1 MNLRQKNKRLK
12 RDNRLMKDIIENS
25 PSMQELYDRY
35 NKPLNITTTTM
46 RFKKY
51 ISRRCSSPYEQTDPA
66 LLKEEVTRDI
76 LEGVKKHIIYETY
89 PNGYTMM
96 PEIVA
101 SIYIGVGDD
110 YS

>member
-25 PSMQELYDRY
+25 PSMLELYDRY
-35 NKPLNITTTTM
+35 NKPLSVTHTTM
-46 RFKKY
+46 QFKKY
-51 ISRRCSSPYEQTDPA
+51 ISKRCSSPYERIDPV

-76 LEGVKKHIIYETY
+76 LEGVKKHIIYEIY
-89 PNGYTMM
+89 PNRRTMM
-96 PEIVA
+96 TDIVA